1 MKSHRS
7 PSNFSKR
14 ISELS
19 HIFEYYI
26 DEFLDFMTNNSF
38 YNELDTNGKLRNLLK
53 KKISNKNNNFSNI
66 VHSILDSKQ
75 FQDLFTNAQ
84 KQFNDLA
91 EQKNLNFETLK
102 SIFINNFG
110 NIDNLSFIIK
120 VIAKSDLLK
129 NEKTELTAA
138 LKEIVH
144 NFLKIYSA
152 RLNTY

>member
-1 MKSHRS
+1 
-7 PSNFSKR
+7 
-14 ISELS
+14 
-19 HIFEYYI
+19 
-26 DEFLDFMTNNSF
+26 MTNNSF

-129 NEKTELTAA
+129 MK
-138 LKEIVH
+138 K
-144 NFLKIYSA
+144 
-152 RLNTY
+152 LN